1 MSEYI
6 YGKNV
11 VREAINQKRNIEKI
25 FFTDDK
31 NPLIDDCKKNSIEF
45 QIIPKDI
52 RNKMVSG
59 MHQGVIAAVEE
70 YKYFPLEEIISNKKD
85 ALICVLDGLED
96 PHNLGAILRTCEAAK
111 VDGIILP
118 KNRSVRLN
126 STVAKVS
133 TGAIEL
139 VKCVEVTN
147 LTRTL
152 KDLKEKGYWIV
163 GAEIGNTSKIMWD
176 QKYDMPI
183 ALIIGSEG
191 KGISR
196 LVKEECDFL
205 VQIPM
210 SGVINSLNA
219 SISAAILIYE
229 IRRQQR

>member
-11 VREAINQKRNIEKI
+11 VREAINQKRKIEKI
-25 FFTDDK
+25 FFIDDK

-45 QIIPKDI
+45 QIIPKDKM
-52 RNKMVSG
+52 NKMVSG
-59 MHQGVIAAVEE
+59 MHQGVVAAVEE